1 MAADERPLADPSRVE
16 WALRVFPFREQTAAG
31 YAARYAH
38 TIGCSSFDEYRYP
51 DPALGAWIDEL
62 HRLLRSPAEL
72 ERARRACLT
81 PEEYAAVQQDIAA
94 SEQEGL

>member
-16 WALRVFPFREQTAAG
+16 WVLRVFPFRELTAVE

-38 TIGCSSFDEYRYP
+38 TIGCSSFDAYRYP

-62 HRLLRSPAEL
+62 HRLLQSPAEL

-81 PEEYAAVQQDIAA
+81 PAEYAAVQQDIAA
-94 SEQEGL
+94 SERGGL